1 MSREGTH
8 SWGGAGAGRG
18 QGSRVPNYF
27 VTKHRNLPERF
38 GIFKC
43 KVRSETRAKE
53 QDSDP
58 NLLKVGGTPIGRVS
72 SLGLARA
79 LQQI

>member
-1 MSREGTH
+1 MG
-8 SWGGAGAGRG
+8 WGGDGAEIGRERG
-18 QGSRVPNYF
+18 QGSRVSSYF
-27 VTKHRNLPERF
+27 VSPKPRNLPKRF

-43 KVRSETRAKE
+43 KVRSEIPCKG

-58 NLLKVGGTPIGRVS
+58 SLLKVGDTPIGRVS
-72 SLGLARA
+72 SLGSARA